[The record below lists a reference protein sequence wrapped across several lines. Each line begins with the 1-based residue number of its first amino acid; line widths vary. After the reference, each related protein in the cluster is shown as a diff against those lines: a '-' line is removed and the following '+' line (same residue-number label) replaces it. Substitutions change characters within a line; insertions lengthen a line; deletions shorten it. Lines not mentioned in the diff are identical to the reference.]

1 MVRQA
6 ITQLHG
12 MPVSHLRNGMNKTHL
27 RAARLEDGNETRNL
41 SCSKSRGKYTPL
53 STMDLAIHRCDAV
66 PEHCVEDV
74 YGISGFRIVI
84 AAGVEDVMQRFGVS
98 DEQVLALLKR
108 EISRQCQN

>member
-1 MVRQA
+1 
-6 ITQLHG
+6 
-12 MPVSHLRNGMNKTHL
+12 MNKTHL
-27 RAARLEDGNETRNL
+27 RATRLEDGNETRNL

-53 STMDLAIHRCDAV
+53 STMDLAIYRCDAV

-98 DEQVLALLKR
+98 DEQVLALLKKGKSAR
-108 EISRQCQN
+108 YYRNC